1 MSWVRSVIRARRG
14 RPDQPRFLTYLVT
27 FRCNA
32 RCVMC
37 DCWRKPHADELSLPA
52 IAHIFRQLPRLNAV
66 RLSGG
71 EPFLRRDLR
80 EIADLAAAYLRP
92 LYLHI
97 TSNGFLTEQIVHF
110 CETRNRALPLML
122 LISLD
127 GVGEKH
133 DAVRG
138 IPGAWEK
145 ATRTLHALAPR
156 RKELNLRLAVNQ
168 TIVDADGC
176 AQYRA
181 LREVLIPLAVPHH
194 VVIAYDQS
202 ATYSTAETTEMAPPV
217 AGAFP
222 TFGALPP
229 EQLQALFA
237 DFTADLRRYAPLER
251 LAKRYYYRGIRN
263 RLFHQRD
270 LPNPPCVALSS
281 HLRVYPNG
289 DVPVCQFNSARLG
302 NLAEQ
307 SFAELWQ
314 GERARTLRAWVARC
328 PGCWAECEVLP
339 NAIYSGDLLREVPSM
354 IMGGGV

>member
-1 MSWVRSVIRARRG
+1 
-14 RPDQPRFLTYLVT
+14 
-27 FRCNA
+27 
-32 RCVMC
+32 MC
-37 DCWRKPHADELSLPA
+37 DCWQKPHGEELALPA
-52 IAHIFRQLPRLNAV
+52 IAHIFQQLPRLDAV

-80 EIADLAAAYLRP
+80 DIADLAAAHLRP
-92 LYLHI
+92 FYLHI
-97 TSNGFLTEQIVHF
+97 TSNGFLTEQIVRF
-110 CETRNRALPLML
+110 CETRDRTLPAML

-127 GVGEKH
+127 GVGDKH

-168 TIVDADGC
+168 TIVDGDGC

-181 LREVLIPLAVPHH
+181 LREVLTPLHVPHH
-194 VVIAYDQS
+194 AVIAYDQS
-202 ATYSTAETTEMAPPV
+202 ATYSTAETSELAPLD

-222 TFGALPP
+222 SFGALPP

-237 DFTADLRRYAPLER
+237 DFTADLRRYTPLER
-251 LAKRYYYRGIRN
+251 LAKRYYYRGISN
-263 RLFHQRD
+263 RLFHARD
-270 LPNPPCVALSS
+270 VPHPPCVALSS
-281 HLRVYPNG
+281 HLRLYPNG

-302 NLAEQ
+302 NLATQ
-307 SFAELWQ
+307 PFAELWHS
-314 GERARTLRAWVARC
+314 ERARTLRAWVARC

-354 IMGGGV
+354 LLGTPLEAHLGARSS